1 MTQDNESTIAFTTA
15 LQSAIRTYKKR
26 SGMQSHY
33 TIGVHRHRLDGASIG
48 ATRKWFDRAVR
59 GDLPKSVVDL
69 VTALDYLDFEIVI
82 RRKTMT
88 EVEELAYGQ
97 DVRVV
102 LFEQDE
108 LLSVVAIKHDTGTIF
123 CDGGWHQTKDEAV
136 KGLSKAFG
144 QMVEELP
151 SWGEQQ

>member
-1 MTQDNESTIAFTTA
+1 MQDNPAIAFTAA
-15 LQSAIRTYKKR
+15 LQAAIRAYKKR

-33 TIGVHRHRLDGASIG
+33 TIGAHRQRINGTSIG

-69 VTALDYLDFEIVI
+69 VRALDYLDFEIVI

-88 EVEELAYGQ
+88 EVEEL
-97 DVRVV
+97 
-102 LFEQDE
+102 
-108 LLSVVAIKHDTGTIF
+108 
-123 CDGGWHQTKDEAV
+123 
-136 KGLSKAFG
+136 
-144 QMVEELP
+144 P